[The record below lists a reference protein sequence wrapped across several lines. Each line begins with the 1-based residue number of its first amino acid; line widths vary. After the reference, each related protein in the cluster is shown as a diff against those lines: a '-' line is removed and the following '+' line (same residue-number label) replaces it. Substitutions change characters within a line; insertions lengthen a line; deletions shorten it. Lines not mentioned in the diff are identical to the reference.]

1 MATVSGHTRFVRR
14 KAVLTA
20 SFGVPLL
27 LALWAFVLEPASL
40 EVNRYELTLP
50 RWPSEQ
56 DGLLVA
62 LLSDLHVGSPFNG
75 VDKLEAIVAR
85 ATASRPHIVLLAGDY
100 VITGVRGGDPVPLET
115 IASTLAKLQAP
126 LGVFAVLG
134 NHDHWYDGPRVRTA
148 FESAGIR
155 VLENESVRVE
165 GGGFDFRLIGI
176 GDLWEVKPDVG
187 AILESLPEDLAAIA
201 FTHNPDV
208 FPLVTDRVA
217 LTLAGHTH
225 GGQVDLPF
233 FGAPVVP
240 SRFGERYVRGHVV
253 ENGRHLFVTSGLGT
267 SILAVRF
274 RVPPEIALLRIGSA
288 VSSLPPVD
296 LASSRP
302 RQGSWWKSSPARR
315 RLRPKPARSS
325 PG

>member
-1 MATVSGHTRFVRR
+1 VRR
-14 KAVLTA
+14 KAVLA
-20 SFGVPLL
+20 AIFAFPPL

-40 EVNRYELTLP
+40 RVNRYDLTLP
-50 RWPSEQ
+50 RWPAEQ

-85 ATASRPHIVLLAGDY
+85 VNAARPHVVLLAGDY
-100 VITGVRGGDPVPLET
+100 VVTGVLGGETVPPET
-115 IASTLAKLQAP
+115 IASILGSLEAP
-126 LGVFAVLG
+126 LGAFAVLG
-134 NHDHWYDGPRVRTA
+134 NHDHWYDSTRVRTA

-155 VLENESVRVE
+155 VLENASVRVE
-165 GGGFDFRLIGI
+165 GEGFDFHLLGI
-176 GDLWEVKPDVG
+176 GDLWEANPDVDSL
-187 AILESLPEDLAAIA
+187 LESLPGNAAAIA

-208 FPLVTDRVA
+208 FPRVTDRVA

-225 GGQVDLPF
+225 GGQVDFPLW
-233 FGAPVVP
+233 GAPVVP

-253 ENGRHLFVTSGLGT
+253 EQGRHLFVTSGLGT
-267 SILAVRF
+267 SLLPVRF

-288 VSSLPPVD
+288 VSSLPPVE
-296 LASSRP
+296 LASSRSP
-302 RQGSWWKSSPARR
+302 RSSSRASVPAPRP
-315 RLRPKPARSS
+315 LRPRPARSS